1 VKRTLKKRVHIIR
14 KKNTDN
20 RGKTDE
26 DQVGFQKL
34 PTYNTLN
41 KIIQKTPN
49 AEIPKGNFSLLRNPL
64 VLFNRIFRG

>member
-1 VKRTLKKRVHIIR
+1 VNRTLKKKSTQN
-14 KKNTDN
+14 KKKTTDN
-20 RGKTDE
+20 RGKTNE

-34 PTYNTLN
+34 PNYNALN

-49 AEIPKGNFSLLRNPL
+49 TEIPKGNFSLLRNPL